1 MRRAFFMPQRPNKP
15 CRLRGCGVLTRN
27 ASGYCDAHA
36 SQATGWTRSR
46 KGSASAR
53 GYGHAWRQ
61 LRAEILRRDDGLCQ
75 PCLRAGAVT
84 LAAEVDHIVGKAE
97 AKRLGWTREQIDAHE
112 NLQAICG
119 PCHAAK
125 TARESRKGSG
135 SPRS

>member
-1 MRRAFFMPQRPNKP
+1 M
-15 CRLRGCGVLTRN
+15 LTRN

-36 SQATGWTRSR
+36 GQATGWTRSR

-75 PCLRAGAVT
+75 PCRRAGVVT
-84 LAAEVDHIVGKAE
+84 LAAEVDHITGKAE

-135 SPRS
+135 LPRS